1 MSTVI
6 AITQKKQ
13 YALPIRIEIPGDQ
26 NNKEN
31 NSPDVI
37 SKHRIALY
45 NVISLFN
52 REYPYTKELFDDYPS
67 LMEIYTNKWKEIEN
81 PLENKAEEIW
91 KESYNITNLL
101 NKYNKAILENSNE
114 LSKINYEA
122 LLSVVSEKP
131 FTNYS
136 HIRDFELIWC
146 QNVYTN
152 FASEFR
158 YRDEIIN
165 PLIAEAFHDV
175 EDLVWIETG
184 EIENTVKKVQRNDS
198 KKDDERSKLGNKH
211 DGIIYTLLHGE
222 EIQIG
227 FIEVVGN
234 AYNQKIADMNFDY
247 EKLLKVMTLSIWN
260 QKEYLIFD
268 TNIDPPKLQAFSILV
283 YALEADISSYSD
295 AIAHAIKLIL
305 KVTGTINGC
314 KEVKLQLELVIIGPM

>member
-1 MSTVI
+1 NS
-6 AITQKKQ
+6 KKQ

-26 NNKEN
+26 NNK
-31 NSPDVI
+31 V
-37 SKHRIALY
+37 K
-45 NVISLFN
+45 
-52 REYPYTKELFDDYPS
+52 YPYTKELFDDYPS